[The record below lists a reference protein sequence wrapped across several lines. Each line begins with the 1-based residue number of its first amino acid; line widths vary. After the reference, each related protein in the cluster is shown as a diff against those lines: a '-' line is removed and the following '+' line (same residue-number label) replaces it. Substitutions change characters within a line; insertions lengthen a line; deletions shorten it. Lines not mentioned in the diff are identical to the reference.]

1 MLVLNISKMVSI
13 TSWPCTYHSRSHC
26 RPPSHACSQPHSS
39 RPRTPGGAPPV
50 WWGGSSQWWWN
61 SAGNPGVRSSSR
73 GPVSGYPSSSS
84 SYPGGNPPLC
94 ILSKLACPSLVI
106 TRGFAQL
113 LLGHLETGSY
123 IIYRSKRKR
132 LISLKK
138 NFFNYKLTIKVFFQ
152 SISYEVACSSLL
164 NEDANVT
171 LFYIKK
177 KMVQSIDN

>member
-1 MLVLNISKMVSI
+1 M
-13 TSWPCTYHSRSHC
+13 
-26 RPPSHACSQPHSS
+26 
-39 RPRTPGGAPPV
+39 
-50 WWGGSSQWWWN
+50 
-61 SAGNPGVRSSSR
+61 
-73 GPVSGYPSSSS
+73 
-84 SYPGGNPPLC
+84 
-94 ILSKLACPSLVI
+94 I